1 MLGPKTSKAR
11 EGFLPNKNTNEKQ
24 WCDVGHD
31 NDNVIDDYIYIYK
44 DDIQLDMI
52 ELAQTQKQ
60 VRQISTITPII

>member
-52 ELAQTQKQ
+52 ELA
-60 VRQISTITPII
+60 